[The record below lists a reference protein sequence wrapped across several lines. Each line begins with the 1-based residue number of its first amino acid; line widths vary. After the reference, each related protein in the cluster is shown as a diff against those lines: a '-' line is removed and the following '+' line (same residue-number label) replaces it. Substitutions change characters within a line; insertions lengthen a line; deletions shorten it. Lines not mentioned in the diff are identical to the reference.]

1 MSAASNLPIPD
12 QLAAVRAQMKA
23 LETREEELRL
33 ILLNDPS
40 ARTGAEYV
48 AVIKTIVTPRL
59 DRKQLSLAAPDLVAE
74 HTHNVES
81 KRIDLPRITEDG
93 EIVSA
98 RQLRTKEKA
107 TQ

>member
-1 MSAASNLPIPD
+1 MSDLPNVPVPD
-12 QLAAVRAQMKA
+12 ELAAVRAQRAA
-23 LETREEELRL
+23 LETREEALKL

-48 AVIKTIVTPRL
+48 AVIKTIVKQTL
-59 DRKQLSLAAPDLVAE
+59 DQKQLRLAAPDLVAE
-74 HTHNVES
+74 HTHAVEH

-98 RQLRTKEKA
+98 RKLRNTEKA
-107 TQ
+107 T